1 MYIILL
7 QDGNTA
13 LLLTCIKGKVD
24 VVTVL
29 LQAGAD
35 KSIQNK
41 VRNIVCFWRIVYI
54 VYIIFICINNVYVVL
69 LYTCVLLCIQKGET
83 ALSVA
88 STEEIKKILVDYGE
102 CSIPIIPIL
111 YVTV

>member
-41 VRNIVCFWRIVYI
+41 VRNIVCF
-54 VYIIFICINNVYVVL
+54 
-69 LYTCVLLCIQKGET
+69 
-83 ALSVA
+83 
-88 STEEIKKILVDYGE
+88 
-102 CSIPIIPIL
+102 
-111 YVTV
+111 